1 MLKEKMKKLFT
12 NYNFEFDK
20 NEKKLLTNFCKQALK
35 QVSGDSRF
43 FAEEK
48 VFNSIIE
55 KLKQGEDSVKFTKD
69 EKIRL
74 KKKKKQNSEFMKKE
88 MKKSWFL
95 KKWIYKSLFKQY
107 DSLIEKYFKD

>member
-1 MLKEKMKKLFT
+1 MKKLFT

-20 NEKKLLTNFCKQALK
+20 NEKKLLSNFCKQALK

-48 VFNSIIE
+48 AFTSIIE
-55 KLKQGEDSVKFTKD
+55 KLNKGDEVVKFTKD
-69 EKIRL
+69 EKVRL
-74 KKKKKQNSEFMKKE
+74 THQLKQNSEFMKKE

-95 KKWIYKSLFKQY
+95 KKWLYKSLFKQY
-107 DSLIEKYFKD
+107 DSLLEKHFKD

>member
-1 MLKEKMKKLFT
+1 MKKLFA

-20 NEKKLLTNFCKQALK
+20 NEKKLLINFSKQALK
-35 QVSGDSRF
+35 QLSGDSKF

-48 VFNSIIE
+48 AFNSIIE
-55 KLKQGEDSVKFTKD
+55 KLNQGDGIVKFTKD

-74 KKKKKQNSEFMKKE
+74 TNHLKTNSDFMKKA

-95 KKWIYKSLFKQY
+95 KKWLYKSLYNQY
-107 DSLIEKYFKD
+107 DNLLEKHFKD

>member
-1 MLKEKMKKLFT
+1 MKKLFA

-20 NEKKLLTNFCKQALK
+20 NEKKLLTNFSKQALK

-55 KLKQGEDSVKFTKD
+55 KLKQNEETVKFTKD
-69 EKIRL
+69 EKTRL
-74 KKKKKQNSEFMKKE
+74 THQLKQNSEFMKKE

>member
-1 MLKEKMKKLFT
+1 MKKLFA

-20 NEKKLLTNFCKQALK
+20 NEKKLISNFCKQVLK
-35 QVSGDSRF
+35 QISGDSKF

-48 VFNSIIE
+48 AFNSIIE
-55 KLKQGEDSVKFTKD
+55 KLNKGDDVIKFTKD

-74 KKKKKQNSEFMKKE
+74 THQLKQNSEFMKKE

-95 KKWIYKSLFKQY
+95 KKWLYKSLFNQY
-107 DSLIEKYFKD
+107 DNLLEKHFKD

>member
-1 MLKEKMKKLFT
+1 MKKLFT

-35 QVSGDSRF
+35 QVTGDSRF

-48 VFNSIIE
+48 AFNSIIE
-55 KLKQGEDSVKFTKD
+55 KINQSEDVVKFTKD

-74 KKKKKQNSEFMKKE
+74 THQLKQNSDFMKKE

-95 KKWIYKSLFKQY
+95 KKWLYKSLHKQY
-107 DSLIEKYFKD
+107 DSLLERHFKD

>member
-1 MLKEKMKKLFT
+1 MKKLFT

-55 KLKQGEDSVKFTKD
+55 KNYKFRIPIFRDLSTMGRA
-69 EKIRL
+69 IMT
-74 KKKKKQNSEFMKKE
+74 NSYHGK
-88 MKKSWFL
+88 
-95 KKWIYKSLFKQY
+95 
-107 DSLIEKYFKD
+107 